1 MKYSVKWNETES
13 LNPVLESQGLER
25 EVVCDSLEEAQAIF
39 KEELEAISLKKVSG
53 LDFEPSERE
62 WRSHATTLSIY
73 DMDGC
78 EVETSE
84 HYWIEL

>member
-13 LNPVLESQGLER
+13 LNPVLESKGFER
-25 EVVCDSLEEAQAIF
+25 EMVCDSLEEAQAVF
-39 KEELEAISLKKVSG
+39 KNELEETSLKKVSG
-53 LDFEPSERE
+53 LNFEPSERE
-62 WRSHATTLSIY
+62 WRSQATALSIY

-84 HYWIEL
+84 RYWIEL